1 METKAHQEEA
11 QSLESQQEEV
21 SLGASRHSPLKEE
34 EYLANL
40 QLRSEAGESLEVSL
54 SPQQEGVY
62 LDLLRK
68 QHPLDQTRHQEAYS
82 NQPQEEESLEVV
94 KLNKHQVLEVAPLE
108 APFLGDKLSLNLKE
122 EEEYLEQ
129 SLQQDSTKDH
139 LGEANKVPFL
149 KVKLKTQQ
157 EVFLLVTLVKE
168 ELQTTISLKFKTETM
183 ETQEVNLS

>member
-1 METKAHQEEA
+1 MEIKAHQEEA

-34 EYLANL
+34 EYLASL
-40 QLRSEAGESLEVSL
+40 QLQSEAGESLEVSL

-68 QHPLDQTRHQEAYS
+68 QHPLDQIHHQEAYS
-82 NQPQEEESLEVV
+82 NQPQEESLEVV

-122 EEEYLEQ
+122 EEYLEQ

-139 LGEANKVPFL
+139 LGEVNKVHFL

-157 EVFLLVTLVKE
+157 EVFLHVILVKE